1 MTNTTVGID
10 VSKLT
15 LDVALLNND
24 TYTSHVY
31 SNDKDGIRRLLSWLK
46 KKKARGCKIVLEA
59 TGHYGDLVAQTAHDR
74 GYAVYVVNPARIK
87 DYASSQLRRAKTD
100 AVDAK
105 VIAHFGQSQDMDQWT
120 PPTLSQAEL
129 QALTRH
135 LAALKQSRVQE
146 MNRLQAGVTSQ
157 VVRRS
162 VKKHLAF
169 LERQIA
175 ELETEI
181 SNHIDKDPEMKEQ
194 HELLISIKGIGS
206 TTAAAFIA
214 EVPDV
219 TRFDS
224 AAQLAAYA
232 GVTPR
237 IRRSG
242 TSVRSRS
249 RISKIGNARLR
260 TLLYMPSLSASRWN
274 PPVQDLVKR
283 LTSRG
288 KHKLAIIGAVTRKLL
303 HIIYGVL
310 KHKTPFDPNYLVN
323 IQATA

>member
-1 MTNTTVGID
+1 MTKITVGID
-10 VSKLT
+10 VSKAT
-15 LDVALLNND
+15 LDIALLDNG

-31 SNDKDGIRRLLSWLK
+31 TNDKDGIRRLLNWLK
-46 KKKARGCKIVLEA
+46 KKQVRGCNVVLEA
-59 TGHYGDLVAQTAHDR
+59 TGHYGDLVAQTVHDR
-74 GYAVYVVNPARIK
+74 GYVVYVVNPARIK

-100 AVDAK
+100 AIDAQ
-105 VIAHFGQSQDMDQWT
+105 VIAHFGQSQEMDQWT
-120 PPTLSQAEL
+120 PPTPSQAEL

-146 MNRLQAGVTSQ
+146 KNRLQAGVTSQ
-157 VVRRS
+157 TVRHS
-162 VKKHLAF
+162 LKEQLVF
-169 LERQIA
+169 LDKQIA
-175 ELETEI
+175 KLEAEI
-181 SNHIDKDPEMKEQ
+181 EAHIERDSEMKEQ
-194 HELLISIKGIGS
+194 YELLISIKGIGS

-224 AAQLAAYA
+224 ASQLAAYA

-242 TSVRSRS
+242 SSVRGRS
-249 RISKIGNARLR
+249 RVSKIGNARLR
-260 TLLYMPSLSASRWN
+260 ALLFMPSLSARSWN
-274 PPVQDLVKR
+274 PLVQELVQR
-283 LTSRG
+283 LSDRG

-310 KHKTPFDPNYLVN
+310 KHKNPFDPNYLVN
-323 IQATA
+323 TQAAA